1 MTPAAPFIPLPAAFL
16 TRMQEMLG
24 ADYDNFIKS
33 YENPRTFGLKV
44 NTAKISC
51 EEFERLAPFPVKRI
65 PWVKNGYFYEEEARP
80 SRCPLYQAGLY
91 YLQEPS
97 AMTPAARLPI
107 VPGDYVLDLCAA
119 PGGKATALGAALKG
133 EGLLLANDIST
144 SRARALLRNLELFG
158 ISNVFVANEKPERL
172 SKLFPEY
179 FDKIMLDAPCSGE
192 GMFRKEEALAR
203 DWTPEKSKELS
214 LIQKDLILKAA
225 DMLRPGGMLLY
236 STCTFAPAEDEETIS
251 YLLEN
256 RPDMELMDMEG
267 YEDFSCGVP
276 AWGNGSEALKKC
288 VRIFPHKMD
297 GEGHFLGPDME
308 LMDMEGYED
317 FSCGVPAWGNGSE
330 ALKKCVRI
338 FPHKMDGEGHFLAL
352 FQKSGQSVPS
362 AAAAPRA
369 KLPKDAR
376 NYLESFFKEIGL
388 KTLGGKPF
396 DWNRVEARKDN
407 LYYLPPADT
416 DFRGVTFLRNGLF
429 LGELKKNRFEPSQ
442 PLALALHKEDVD
454 AIISLPISD
463 ERLTRYLKGETLS
476 ILPEESPRQKG
487 WQLLCVE
494 GYPLGFGKLVNG
506 ILKNKYPAG
515 WRV

>member
-1 MTPAAPFIPLPAAFL
+1 MTPASPSISLPSDFL

-24 ADYDNFIKS
+24 VDYDNFIKS
-33 YENPRTFGLKV
+33 YENPRTFGLRV

-51 EEFERLAPFPVKRI
+51 EEFERLVPFPVKRI

-97 AMTPAARLPI
+97 AMTPASQLPV

-158 ISNVFVANEKPERL
+158 ISNVFVANEKPEKL
-172 SKLFPEY
+172 SRLFPEY

-236 STCTFAPAEDEETIS
+236 STCTFAPAEDEETVS

-256 RPDMELMDMEG
+256 R
-267 YEDFSCGVP
+267 
-276 AWGNGSEALKKC
+276 
-288 VRIFPHKMD
+288 
-297 GEGHFLGPDME
+297 PDME

-352 FQKSGQSVPS
+352 FQKSGQRVPS
-362 AAAAPRA
+362 AGAAPRA
-369 KLPKDAR
+369 RLPKDAQ
-376 NYLESFFKEIGL
+376 NYLESFFEEIGL

-442 PLALALHKEDVD
+442 PLALALHKEDAD

-476 ILPEESPRQKG
+476 ILPEEASRQKG

>member
-1 MTPAAPFIPLPAAFL
+1 MTPICPPVIPSAFL
-16 TRMQEMLG
+16 ARMQEMLG
-24 ADYDNFIKS
+24 GDYDDFIKS
-33 YENPRTFGLKV
+33 YENSRTFGLRV

-51 EEFERLAPFPVKRI
+51 EEFERLVPFPVKRI
-65 PWVKNGYFYEEEARP
+65 PWIKNGYFYTEDARP

-97 AMTPAARLPI
+97 AMTPAARLP
-107 VPGDYVLDLCAA
+107 VMPGDYVLDLCAA
-119 PGGKATALGAALKG
+119 PGGKATALGASLNG
-133 EGLLLANDIST
+133 EGLLVANDISA
-144 SRARALLRNLELFG
+144 SRARALLRNIELFG
-158 ISNVFVANEKPERL
+158 ISNVFVANEKPEKL
-172 SKLFPEY
+172 AKLFPEY

-236 STCTFAPAEDEETIS
+236 STCTFAPAEDEETVS
-251 YLLEN
+251 YLLEK
-256 RPDMELMDMEG
+256 RPDMELIDMEG
-267 YEDFSCGVP
+267 YEGFSSGIP
-276 AWGNGSEALKKC
+276 S
-288 VRIFPHKMD
+288 
-297 GEGHFLGPDME
+297 
-308 LMDMEGYED
+308 
-317 FSCGVPAWGNGSE
+317 WGNGSE

-352 FQKSGQSVPS
+352 FQKSGQSTPC
-362 AAAAPRA
+362 AASAAPRA
-369 KLPKDAR
+369 RLPKDAR
-376 NYLESFFKEIGL
+376 NYLETFFEEIGL
-388 KTLGGKPF
+388 KTLGGRPF
-396 DWNRVEARKDN
+396 DWNRVEVRRDS

-442 PLALALHKEDVD
+442 PLALALHKEDVNSR
-454 AIISLPISD
+454 ISLAVSD

-476 ILPEESPRQKG
+476 ILPEEAAHPKG

-494 GYPLGFGKLVNG
+494 GFPLGFGKLVNG